1 MNSSSTSTGF
11 HGPIAATVF
20 GVLSL
25 SLSLVSAADPTPA
38 SRTVKFADLN
48 ISDPS
53 GAHALYMRIRA
64 AAQVVCSYYW
74 FPTEADK
81 AGCVRDATA
90 DAVTRINR
98 SALFAVYDATN
109 KTSVP
114 RSLPSQNR

>member
-1 MNSSSTSTGF
+1 MNLSTTSGLRGLIATAIFGF
-11 HGPIAATVF
+11 LGLGLCVVA
-20 GVLSL
+20 
-25 SLSLVSAADPTPA
+25 AADPSA
-38 SRTVKFADLN
+38 ESRTVKFADLN